1 MLSLLFAMLIT
12 PPALAQLDSLFK
24 DYSGKQPGLA
34 LAIFS
39 DGIPVLQRCYGL
51 ARLDEETP
59 VSPNTNFRLASVS
72 KPFTAASILLLA
84 SRGTIDLDWSL
95 TEVFAG
101 FPEYGRHI
109 RLRHLLNHTSGLPD
123 YEDYVP
129 EDTPPHALRDAGVL
143 VIIRQT
149 TRPLFPAGTQFS
161 YSNTAYA
168 LLALVVEKY
177 SGQSYPDFL
186 SANIF
191 RPLGMSQSLA
201 YIKGGPEPS
210 QRALGH
216 AQLDGHWQERDQSST
231 SAVLG
236 DGGIYSNL
244 TDFARWDHA
253 LSTGQFPLAWAFE
266 AGTLN
271 DGSPI
276 AYGYGWH
283 LKQDARGDAVV
294 YHTGSTTSFRN
305 IYYRIPAR
313 KLSVLI
319 LSNRNTPDEE
329 EMVGLAE
336 EVLRIFSMDES
347 DDKKD

>member
-1 MLSLLFAMLIT
+1 MLSLLFSMLIT

-39 DGIPVLQRCYGL
+39 DGTPVLERCYGL

-59 VSPNTNFRLASVS
+59 ISPNTNFRLASVS
-72 KPFTAASILLLA
+72 KQFTAASILLLA
-84 SRGTIDLDWSL
+84 SRGSIDLDGSL

-143 VIIRQT
+143 SIILQT

-177 SGQSYPDFL
+177 SGQSYPAFL
-186 SANIF
+186 AANMFSPI
-191 RPLGMSQSLA
+191 GMSQSLA

-210 QRALGH
+210 QRALGY
-216 AQLDGHWQERDQSST
+216 AQHDGHWQERDQSST

-244 TDFARWDHA
+244 TDFAQWDRA
-253 LSTGQFPLAWAFE
+253 LSTGQFPLAGAFE
-266 AGTLN
+266 AGTLH
-271 DGSPI
+271 DGTLIP
-276 AYGYGWH
+276 YGYGWH
-283 LKQDARGDAVV
+283 LKQDSRGNAVV

-305 IYYRIPAR
+305 VYYRIPAL

-319 LSNRNTPDEE
+319 LSNRNTPAEE
-329 EMVGLAE
+329 DMVGLAE
-336 EVLRIFSMDES
+336 EVLKIFSDF
-347 DDKKD
+347 